1 MHAFMGKYIDIF
13 MMVADELSFSKV
25 ASQRGLTRAQ
35 VGKQIA
41 QFEKQLGVTLFYRTT
56 RAMRLTPAGKQLYE
70 SVQPY
75 HQQVKSCV
83 ATLRHETELMDGLIR
98 VNAPFSFGL
107 SQMIGCISAFNQVHP
122 NIHIDLVLGSFYEQ
136 ALAGSFDVSI
146 VVKDALLSKRPHV
159 KIASRSSKVCASPG
173 YMKKKSTVSSPKDLI
188 DHQCLVYANPGEQRN
203 NWFFTKNDDAFKI
216 KVSGP
221 LQANSSSALLQAALC
236 GMGVAKLP
244 SFIVD
249 PYLKNKQLIQLLPD
263 YNLKENGIYAVFPQ
277 GKEAPMRCRLWVDFM
292 QKYFQNTE
300 LD

>member
-1 MHAFMGKYIDIF
+1 MHEFIGKYIDIF
-13 MMVADELSFSKV
+13 IAAAKALNFSKV

-41 QFEKQLGVTLFYRTT
+41 QFEKELGVTLFYRTT
-56 RAMRLTPAGKQLYE
+56 RTMRLTPAGKQLYE

-83 ATLRHETELMDGLIR
+83 ATLRNETELLDGSIR
-98 VNAPFSFGL
+98 VNVPFGFGL
-107 SQMIGCISAFNQVHP
+107 SQVIGCISAFNQRHP
-122 NIHIDLVLGSFYEQ
+122 KICIDLVLGSFYEQ

-159 KIASRSSKVCASPG
+159 KIATRSSKVCASPD
-173 YMKKKSTVSSPKDLI
+173 YMKQKPMIVSPKDLMT
-188 DHQCLVYANPGEQRN
+188 HQCLVYANPGEKRN
-203 NWFFTKNDDAFKI
+203 NWFFTKDDAAFKI

-249 PYLKNKQLIQLLPD
+249 PYLKNKQLVELLPD
-263 YNLKENGIYAVFPQ
+263 YNLKENGVYAVFPQ
-277 GKEAPMRCRLWVDFM
+277 GKESPVRCRLWVDFM
-292 QKYFQNTE
+292 KKYFQNTQ

>member
-1 MHAFMGKYIDIF
+1 MPEFTGKYIDIF
-13 MMVADELSFSKV
+13 MTVADALNFSKV

-56 RAMRLTPAGKQLYE
+56 RTMRLTPAGKQLYE

-75 HQQVKSCV
+75 YQQVKNCV
-83 ATLRHETELMDGLIR
+83 ATLRNETELIDGLIR
-98 VNAPFSFGL
+98 MNVPFSFGL
-107 SQMIGCISAFNQVHP
+107 SQMMGCIGAFNQVHP

-159 KIASRSSKVCASPG
+159 KIATRSSKVCASPG
-173 YMKKKSTVSSPKDLI
+173 YLKKNSKVSSPKDLI
-188 DHQCLVYANPGEQRN
+188 SHQCLVYANPGEQRN
-203 NWFFTKNDDAFKI
+203 NWFFTKNNEAFKI

-221 LQANSSSALLQAALC
+221 LQANSSSALLQAALY

-249 PYLKNKQLIQLLPD
+249 PYLRNKKLTQLLPD

-277 GKEAPMRCRLWVDFM
+277 GKDAAMRCQLWVDFM
-292 QKYFQNTE
+292 QNYFQHTE